1 MFINPCP
8 EVLKILFLQSGM
20 TLKAQGF
27 IIRKVPYGDNSA
39 ILKVFTEDEGLLTFI
54 VHGLQRKK
62 GGNAPL
68 SQLMN
73 YVELVYYP
81 SANSEIHKL
90 KEIQPVQGFI
100 GFLQHPVKIQV
111 LLFCAELL
119 NHVVQEKAPD
129 PELFRLLTNFFDSL
143 NKEPS
148 YVNHPLW
155 FLLQLLKNQGLAP
168 NLSLEEQ
175 WAGFSPETGSMIP
188 HDTVLPHNK
197 FLNLEGSKLA
207 KQLLH
212 ATPETLNTIPSTAE
226 LRQRTMDSMADFC
239 ELHLLHGKR
248 LRSIDIIREVL
259 RS

>member
-1 MFINPCP
+1 
-8 EVLKILFLQSGM
+8 M
-20 TLKAQGF
+20 TLKSQGF
-27 IIRKVPYGDNSA
+27 IIRKVPYGENSA

-62 GGNAPL
+62 GANAPL

-81 SANSEIHKL
+81 ASNSEIHKL
-90 KEIQPVQGFI
+90 KEIQPLQGFT
-100 GFLQHPVKIQV
+100 GLLQHPVKIQV

-129 PELFRLLTNFFDSL
+129 PELFRLLTTFFDSL
-143 NKEPS
+143 NREPN

-168 NLSLEEQ
+168 HLSFEEQ
-175 WAGFSPETGSMIP
+175 WVGFSPETGCMIP
-188 HDTVLPHNK
+188 RDTVLPHDK
-197 FLNLEGSKLA
+197 FLNLDGSLLA
-207 KQLLH
+207 KKLLH
-212 ATPETLNTIPSTAE
+212 ATPEMLNTIPSSAE
-226 LRQRTMDSMADFC
+226 LRQRTIDSMAVFC
-239 ELHLLHGKR
+239 EIHLLHGKR
-248 LRSIDIIREVL
+248 LRSIEIIREVL